1 MWFISFFKY
10 TKKIKLTSENGFRKY
25 NVTVLNGAHFYD
37 TFHKGTHFQGDIE
50 KTDRPDSAESGQRS
64 GRTTPR
70 ARASIYGIYIY
81 S

>member
-1 MWFISFFKY
+1 MVS
-10 TKKIKLTSENGFRKY
+10 
-25 NVTVLNGAHFYD
+25 VLNSAHLHD
-37 TFHKGTHFQGDIE
+37 TFQKDAHIQGDIE
-50 KTDRPDSAESGQRS
+50 KTDRPDSAGSGQRS